1 VDVALAFSSKNCRFA
16 PAVERSVLARR
27 LLEVLTMATVTSKA
41 GNQTPVAGASDIQ
54 VEASDIQAIV
64 LRPRP
69 KPYRGEYV
77 ILRVG
82 DAGQGREML
91 RRILPHV
98 APADEWWVP
107 SLPGWLGI
115 AITFEGLK
123 ALGVPQAS
131 LDSFP
136 IEFRQGMAA
145 RAAILHDVGANAPE
159 HWEHP
164 FGTPDVHVALA
175 LYARNDETLQKVLE
189 LAREAHRDL
198 PGISVVYRMPFGELP
213 DGRNPFGFKDGLHNP
228 HVEGSGSAPP
238 AGREASVKAG
248 EFIMGYPDERGEIAN
263 GPVPAELRH
272 NGSFVALRKFHMD
285 VAAFRR
291 YLRAQA
297 SSPEQEELI
306 AAKMVG
312 RWRSGAPLVLA
323 PDHDD
328 HQLGIDPNRNNEF
341 SYANDMQGLNCP
353 FSAHIRRVNPRDAL
367 KDEVVAVNIHHFL
380 RRGTNYGPPLPE
392 GVLEDDGAARGG
404 VFLLIGAHLQRQF
417 EFVQSQWVT
426 DGNFISHGTEQDPL
440 IGNND
445 GNGDFTIPQRPVR
458 RRLHGLPRF
467 VAVRGGE
474 YCFIPG
480 LRALR
485 WLAALGSFSA

>member
-1 VDVALAFSSKNCRFA
+1 MPTTAIQVPVVA
-16 PAVERSVLARR
+16 AR
-27 LLEVLTMATVTSKA
+27 
-41 GNQTPVAGASDIQ
+41 NIQ

-98 APADEWWVP
+98 APAAEWWVP

-115 AITFEGLK
+115 AFTFEGLK

-145 RAAILHDVGANAPE
+145 RAAILHDLGANAPGN
-159 HWEHP
+159 WEHP

-175 LYARNDETLQKVLE
+175 LYAKDDETLQKVLE
-189 LAREAHRDL
+189 LARKAHHDL
-198 PGISVVYRMPFGELP
+198 ADISVVYRMRFGELP
-213 DGRNPFGFKDGLHNP
+213 EGRNAFGFKDGLHNP
-228 HVEGSGSAPP
+228 HVEGSGSVPQ
-238 AGREASVKAG
+238 AGSEASIKAG
-248 EFIMGYPDERGEIAN
+248 EFILGYADENGETAET
-263 GPVPAELRH
+263 PVPQELRQ
-272 NGSFVALRKFHMD
+272 NGTFMAFRKFHMD

-297 SSPEQEELI
+297 SSPEEEELL

-323 PDHDD
+323 PDQDNPE
-328 HQLGIDPNRNNEF
+328 LGSDRNRNNVF
-341 SYANDMQGLNCP
+341 SYTDDMKGLKCP
-353 FSAHIRRVNPRDAL
+353 FSAHMRRVNPRDAL
-367 KDEVVAVNIHHFL
+367 KDEVVAVNLHHFL

-392 GVLEDDGAARGG
+392 GVLEDDGAERGG
-404 VFLLIGAHLQRQF
+404 VFLLIGAYLKRQF
-417 EFVQSQWVT
+417 EFIQSQWVT

-445 GNGDFTIPQRPVR
+445 GDGVFTIPQRPAR
-458 RRLHGLPRF
+458 RRLRGLPQF
-467 VAVRGGE
+467 VTVRGGE

-485 WLAALGSFSA
+485 WLAALGSCS

>member
-1 VDVALAFSSKNCRFA
+1 
-16 PAVERSVLARR
+16 
-27 LLEVLTMATVTSKA
+27 
-41 GNQTPVAGASDIQ
+41 
-54 VEASDIQAIV
+54 
-64 LRPRP
+64 
-69 KPYRGEYV
+69 
-77 ILRVG
+77 
-82 DAGQGREML
+82 ML

-115 AITFEGLK
+115 AFTFEGLK
-123 ALGVPQAS
+123 ALRVPQAS

-145 RAAILHDVGANAPE
+145 RARIIHDFGANAPAN
-159 HWEHP
+159 WEYP
-164 FGTPDVHVALA
+164 FGTPDAHVALA
-175 LYARNDETLQKVLE
+175 IYAQNNQDLQQVLDF
-189 LAREAHRDL
+189 ARKSHHDL
-198 PGISVVYRMPFGELP
+198 SQVSVVYRMPFGELP
-213 DGRNPFGFKDGLHNP
+213 EGRNPFGFKDGLHNP
-228 HVEGSGSAPP
+228 HVEGSGP
-238 AGREASVKAG
+238 AGSGKEASIKSG
-248 EFIMGYPDERGEIAN
+248 EFVIGYPDERGETADVPI
-263 GPVPAELRH
+263 PAELRR
-272 NGSFVALRKFHMD
+272 NGTFVAIRKFHMH

-297 SSPEQEELI
+297 SSPEEEELI

-323 PDHDD
+323 PDRDD
-328 HQLGIDPNRNNEF
+328 PELGTDGNRNNDF
-341 SYANDMQGLNCP
+341 SYANDMKGLNCP

-367 KDEVVAVNIHHFL
+367 KNDIVAVNLHHFL

-392 GVLEDDGAARGG
+392 GVLEDDGAERGG
-404 VFLLIGAHLQRQF
+404 VFLLIGAHLLRQF

-440 IGNND
+440 IGNNE
-445 GNGDFTIPQRPVR
+445 GEGVFTIPKRPVR

-467 VAVRGGE
+467 VSVRGGE
-474 YCFIPG
+474 YCFMPG

-485 WLAALGSFSA
+485 WLAAVGS

>member
-1 VDVALAFSSKNCRFA
+1 
-16 PAVERSVLARR
+16 
-27 LLEVLTMATVTSKA
+27 
-41 GNQTPVAGASDIQ
+41 
-54 VEASDIQAIV
+54 
-64 LRPRP
+64 
-69 KPYRGEYV
+69 
-77 ILRVG
+77 
-82 DAGQGREML
+82 ML

-115 AITFEGLK
+115 AFTFEGLK

-145 RAAILHDVGANAPE
+145 RAAILHDFGANAPAN
-159 HWEHP
+159 WEYP

-175 LYARNDETLQKVLE
+175 IYAQNEHNLQQMLE
-189 LAREAHRDL
+189 LALKAHHDL
-198 PGISVVYRMPFGELP
+198 PQISVAYRMSFGELP
-213 DGRNPFGFKDGLHNP
+213 EGRNPFGFKDGLHNP
-228 HVEGSGSAPP
+228 DVEGSGPTGH
-238 AGREASVKAG
+238 AGNEQPIKAG
-248 EFIMGYPDERGEIAN
+248 EFVLGYPDERGETAN
-263 GPVPAELRH
+263 APIPAELRR
-272 NGSFVALRKFHMD
+272 NGTFVAIRKFHMD

-297 SSPEQEELI
+297 SSPEEEELL

-312 RWRSGAPLVLA
+312 RWRSGAPLVLT

-328 HQLGIDPNRNNEF
+328 ATLGSDANRNNDF
-341 SYANDMQGLNCP
+341 SYADDMKGLKCP

-367 KDEVVAVNIHHFL
+367 KNDVVAVNLHHFL
-380 RRGTNYGPPLPE
+380 RRGTNYGSPLPE
-392 GVLEDDGAARGG
+392 GVLEDDGAERGG

-417 EFVQSQWVT
+417 EFVQSQWAT

-440 IGNND
+440 IGNNEGD
-445 GNGDFTIPQRPVR
+445 GVFTIPARPVR
-458 RRLHGLPRF
+458 RRLHDLPRF
-467 VAVRGGE
+467 VTVRGGE
-474 YCFIPG
+474 YCFMPG

-485 WLAALGSFSA
+485 WLAALSS

>member
-1 VDVALAFSSKNCRFA
+1 MPTTAIQVPVVA
-16 PAVERSVLARR
+16 AR
-27 LLEVLTMATVTSKA
+27 
-41 GNQTPVAGASDIQ
+41 NIQ

-77 ILRVG
+77 ILRIG

-115 AITFEGLK
+115 AFTFEGLK

-145 RAAILHDVGANAPE
+145 RAAILHDLGANAPGN
-159 HWEHP
+159 WEHP

-175 LYARNDETLQKVLE
+175 LYAKDDETLQKVLE
-189 LAREAHRDL
+189 LARKAHHDL
-198 PGISVVYRMPFGELP
+198 ADISVVYRMRFGELP
-213 DGRNPFGFKDGLHNP
+213 EGRNPFGFKDGLHNP
-228 HVEGSGSAPP
+228 HVEGSGSVPQ
-238 AGREASVKAG
+238 AGSGASIKAG
-248 EFIMGYPDERGEIAN
+248 EFILGYADENGETAET
-263 GPVPAELRH
+263 PVPQELRQ
-272 NGSFVALRKFHMD
+272 NGTFMAFRKFRMD

-297 SSPEQEELI
+297 SSPEEEELL

-323 PDHDD
+323 PDQDNPE
-328 HQLGIDPNRNNEF
+328 LGSDRNRNNVF
-341 SYANDMQGLNCP
+341 SYTDDMKGLKCP
-353 FSAHIRRVNPRDAL
+353 FSAHMRRVNPRDAL
-367 KDEVVAVNIHHFL
+367 KDEVVAVNLHHFL

-392 GVLEDDGAARGG
+392 GVLEDDGAERGG
-404 VFLLIGAHLQRQF
+404 VFLLIGAYLKRQF
-417 EFVQSQWVT
+417 EFIQSQWVT

-445 GNGDFTIPQRPVR
+445 GDGVFTIPQRPAR
-458 RRLHGLPRF
+458 RRLRGLPQF
-467 VAVRGGE
+467 VTVRGGE

-485 WLAALGSFSA
+485 WLAALGSCS